1 MINQTFTKHSVSFS
15 LEKLLRISVA
25 QTKHGELGEA
35 LVAVPKR
42 LLTHIK
48 KKKKWN
54 SSSCSFAEVKLSS
67 DPRSQD

>member
-42 LLTHIK
+42 LLTHTK
-48 KKKKWN
+48 KKKKV
-54 SSSCSFAEVKLSS
+54 EQLKLQFCGSKTIE
-67 DPRSQD
+67 